1 MPDSFFI
8 RYPSTIAVLYFLL
21 AASSLSARRSMTCTI
36 TLAGDHGEKAQEI
49 KNECGRFLWPCSS
62 GISLT

>member
-1 MPDSFFI
+1 VLEDSSHQEYEGNMTI
-8 RYPSTIAVLYFLL
+8 TILQYGNSST
-21 AASSLSARRSMTCTI
+21 RMTCTI
-36 TLAGDHGEKAQEI
+36 TLAGDHGEKVQEI

>member
-1 MPDSFFI
+1 MHKSVRQQNI
-8 RYPSTIAVLYFLL
+8 EWGSV
-21 AASSLSARRSMTCTI
+21 TCTI